1 MQSVPQQENTL
12 WTGSP
17 SQASNIGSFIFCG
30 LTFFLVLPL
39 IVAWWKWF
47 STKKISYELK
57 SERFRV
63 RSGVLNK
70 AIDDLELYRVV
81 DYRIEQPLLLRFFR
95 KSNVILVTS
104 DSSHPRF
111 VIDAIDDAENLID
124 LLRSRVE
131 ECKSKRM
138 VREITIN

>member
-1 MQSVPQQENTL
+1 MQSTAQEQTL
-12 WTGSP
+12 WSGKP

-30 LTFFLVLPL
+30 IVFFLVVPL
-39 IVAWWKWF
+39 ITAWWKWL
-47 STKKISYELK
+47 STKMTSYELK
-57 SERFRV
+57 SERFRF

-70 AIDDLELYRVV
+70 TIDDLELYRVV

-104 DSSHPRF
+104 DATHPTF
-111 VIDAIDDAENLID
+111 VIEAIDDAESLID
-124 LLRSRVE
+124 LLRARVE
-131 ECKSKRM
+131 ECKTKRM